1 MSENKLD
8 FLTDAFSNCQIQY
21 SDDFTNA
28 IIVNPYY
35 NENVT
40 VYYYEEDDFTPFCAC
55 FSFQH
60 CHLPNE
66 EDVVIW
72 ISEIMSGNK
81 FAIEF
86 FKNDQRRFGGD
97 IAAED
102 IASLTYAKLEE
113 YTGYFGL
120 TKLHTLADAF
130 KIRGWNPVHNIDA
143 KFVCEAG
150 ENITI
155 RSY

>member
-21 SDDFTNA
+21 SDDFTSA
-28 IIVNPYY
+28 IIVNPFY

-40 VYYYEEDDFTPFCAC
+40 IHYYEEDDFTPFCAC

-60 CHLPNE
+60 CHLPDE

-97 IAAED
+97 IVRRGA
-102 IASLTYAKLEE
+102 LRGGKGCGTQRKRGKE
-113 YTGYFGL
+113 Y
-120 TKLHTLADAF
+120 
-130 KIRGWNPVHNIDA
+130 R
-143 KFVCEAG
+143 
-150 ENITI
+150 
-155 RSY
+155 RSFPRRRR